1 VDSDAFENPKTKN
14 VWKMLCKTDTTY
26 HFISK
31 MFYHHALNEE
41 SVFASN

>member
-26 HFISK
+26 FISK